1 MPFGPDAKE
10 VGSDSSKL
18 SAVEDGLVTPYVTN
32 IGVAHCLNLSFS
44 SFSEV
49 QEGSPEQTK
58 LDMFFFCLVK
68 FF

>member
-32 IGVAHCLNLSFS
+32 IGVAHCLNLS

-49 QEGSPEQTK
+49 QEGSPEWTK
-58 LDMFFFCLVK
+58 PGMFFFCLVK